1 MFKSNVISNPL
12 ASGNKLSRNDCPQS
26 QEEQKLMAFI
36 PYSQAMGVYTK

>member
-12 ASGNKLSRNDCPQS
+12 EGGNKLSSDDCPQS
-26 QEEQKLMAFI
+26 QKEQKLMALI